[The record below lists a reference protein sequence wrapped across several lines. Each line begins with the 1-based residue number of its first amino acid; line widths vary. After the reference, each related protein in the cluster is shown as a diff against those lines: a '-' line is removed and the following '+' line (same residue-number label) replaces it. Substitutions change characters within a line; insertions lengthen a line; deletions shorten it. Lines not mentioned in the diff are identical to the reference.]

1 MYFDLYKETALGIKA
16 ADPLVLVGGPAT
28 AMLAWIPEF
37 TAWCAANGA
46 PIDFVSSH
54 LYPTDP
60 QLAVGRDLFMDSIS
74 NATLQ
79 AAAAGLPFLLT
90 EFNAGLGGP
99 ADAHGY
105 SMLDSSYTAAFL
117 LHQHLLAQGVPNL
130 KSMSFWTFIDFGF
143 EEQGVDPTPWAPGTT
158 KFGVMNNEGVP
169 KPAYRG
175 LQMIS
180 QAAGDATLPVAGP
193 GVRVYAGGAGGTVG
207 TVDASATVSLGVVTV
222 LLNNFNVSGA
232 ALPAAVDV
240 TLTFTG
246 LATPLPTGA
255 TLELIDEAHANPMAA
270 WSAAGSPTYSPPWV
284 IYAEMAAS
292 QVVPTSVPLVPSGD
306 GAMAVTVTLTPYAMA
321 RLRLSI
327 V

>member
-60 QLAVGRDLFMDSIS
+60 QLAVGRDVFMDSVA
-74 NATLQ
+74 NATQQ

-99 ADAHGY
+99 GDAHNY

-117 LHQHLLAQGVPNL
+117 LHQHLLAQAVPNL
-130 KSMSFWTFIDFGF
+130 KSMSFWTFTDFGF
-143 EEQGVDPTPWAPGTT
+143 EEGGVDPTPWAPGTT
-158 KFGVMNNEGVP
+158 KFGILNDEGVP

-180 QAAGDATLPVAGP
+180 EAAGDATLGVAGP
-193 GVRVYAGGAGGTVG
+193 GVRVYASGAGGTVG
-207 TVDASATVSLGVVTV
+207 TVDASATLAQGVVTV
-222 LLNNFNVSGA
+222 LLCNFNISSGS
-232 ALPAAVDV
+232 LPSSMDV

-246 LATPLPTGA
+246 LAAPLPTAG
-255 TLELIDEAHANPMAA
+255 TLELIDETHANAMAA
-270 WSAAGSPTYSPPWV
+270 WSAAGSPVYSPPGV
-284 IYAEMAAS
+284 VFAELAAS
-292 QVVPTSVPLVPSGD
+292 QVVPVAAPLAPSGD
-306 GAMAVTVTLTPYAMA
+306 GAVAVTVTLTPYAMA
-321 RLRLSI
+321 RLRFSI